1 MNNKYPLLYMFF
13 LPVMCPS
20 GTKAQNPDQRP
31 NIIYILADDIGYGD
45 LGCYGQQKIETPNLD
60 QLAAKGMRF
69 TQHYSGS
76 AVSSPSRC
84 SLMTGLHTGH
94 AYIRGNDELPERGD
108 IENYLAVLADSTL
121 EGQRP
126 MPEGTITVASL
137 LKQAGYT
144 TGCVGTWCLGYPGS
158 SSTPRKMG
166 FDFFYGYHCQ
176 RQAHDYYPPFLWR
189 NEHREYL
196 PNRLL
201 PPNQKFD
208 ATADPNKK
216 ESYEF
221 LVSKSYAPELML
233 HEVLSFVKRHKER
246 PFFLYWPTPIA
257 HVPLQ
262 APQRWIDYYV
272 KKFGDESPY
281 LGDKGYFPCRYP
293 KATYAAMVSYM
304 DEQVGCLVE
313 LLKECGIYENTLILF
328 SSDDGPTHNGGVN
341 APWFDSAGP
350 FKSEK
355 GWGKGSL
362 REGGIRVPM
371 IVHWHD
377 QITAGSVSDH
387 ICAFWDVLPTLGEI
401 SGYSYKKTDGIS
413 FFPTLKGNRQGVHEY
428 LYWEL
433 PEGKG
438 SKAIRMGKWKGYL
451 SNIKNGNRCVELY
464 DLETDPQEQY
474 NLSSIYPNVVKEIE
488 KKMKKAHTESP
499 VTNYKL

>member
-201 PPNQKFD
+201 SPNQKFD

-246 PFFLYWPTPIA
+246 T
-257 HVPLQ
+257 
-262 APQRWIDYYV
+262 
-272 KKFGDESPY
+272 S
-281 LGDKGYFPCRYP
+281 
-293 KATYAAMVSYM
+293 
-304 DEQVGCLVE
+304 
-313 LLKECGIYENTLILF
+313 
-328 SSDDGPTHNGGVN
+328 
-341 APWFDSAGP
+341 
-350 FKSEK
+350 
-355 GWGKGSL
+355 
-362 REGGIRVPM
+362 
-371 IVHWHD
+371 
-377 QITAGSVSDH
+377 
-387 ICAFWDVLPTLGEI
+387 
-401 SGYSYKKTDGIS
+401 
-413 FFPTLKGNRQGVHEY
+413 
-428 LYWEL
+428 
-433 PEGKG
+433 
-438 SKAIRMGKWKGYL
+438 
-451 SNIKNGNRCVELY
+451 
-464 DLETDPQEQY
+464 
-474 NLSSIYPNVVKEIE
+474 
-488 KKMKKAHTESP
+488 
-499 VTNYKL
+499 